1 MIALKR
7 ILVATDFSEAADT
20 ALRYGRALARNFG
33 AKLVLLHVTEDVASR
48 LFAGE
53 GYGAVLPEVQ
63 ASVEAV
69 ARTQLDERLVDNDP
83 VPLPATGEV
92 ITSSA
97 TAATIVDYA
106 RERQIDLI
114 VVGTHGRGGVSHLLM
129 GSVAERVVRTA
140 KCPVMVV
147 RHPGHDFVVPDTLV
161 ASSRAKS
168 A

>member
-69 ARTQLDERLVDNDP
+69 ARTQLDERLAA
-83 VPLPATGEV
+83 LLGRAGATV
-92 ITSSA
+92 
-97 TAATIVDYA
+97 
-106 RERQIDLI
+106 
-114 VVGTHGRGGVSHLLM
+114 
-129 GSVAERVVRTA
+129 SVAWQPGGHELTPADVKGAAQWLTAQSLAVR
-140 KCPVMVV
+140 P
-147 RHPGHDFVVPDTLV
+147 
-161 ASSRAKS
+161 
-168 A
+168 

>member
-7 ILVATDFSEAADT
+7 VLVATDFSEAADT

-33 AKLVLLHVTEDVASR
+33 AELVLLHMAEDITAR

-53 GYGAVLPEVQ
+53 GYGAMLPEVQ
-63 ASVEAV
+63 ANVEAV
-69 ARTQLDERLVDNDP
+69 ARKQLDERLVDNDP
-83 VPLPATGEV
+83 KPLPAAGEV

-97 TAATIVDYA
+97 PAATIVTYA
-106 RERQIDLI
+106 KDHRIDLI
-114 VVGTHGRGGVSHLLM
+114 VLGTHGRGGFAHMLM

-140 KCPVMVV
+140 GCPVMVV

-161 ASSRAKS
+161 AASRA
-168 A
+168 